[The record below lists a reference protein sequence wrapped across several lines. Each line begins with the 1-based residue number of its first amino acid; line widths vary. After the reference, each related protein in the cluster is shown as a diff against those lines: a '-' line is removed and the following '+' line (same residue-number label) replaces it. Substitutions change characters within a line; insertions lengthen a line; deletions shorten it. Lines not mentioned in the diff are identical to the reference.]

1 MRDVEIDIPGEA
13 TDLLVVDFSVDSGG
27 LPANPAWTPVVYSIH
42 LSAREPTFDWTLFFA
57 TAAGEASAEDIPIWD
72 SMEDIPTTFVD
83 PTATSGDVVNRSMVC
98 AAGEPVPRDITANS
112 PMQLRVSTFGK
123 TTPGTI
129 RVRWE
134 WKRVP

>member
-1 MRDVEIDIPGEA
+1 MRDVEVDIPGEA
-13 TDLLVVDFSVDSGG
+13 TDLLVVDFSVASGA
-27 LPANPAWTPVVYSIH
+27 LPANNAWTPVIYSIH
-42 LSAREPTFDWTLFFA
+42 LSAEEPTFDWTLFFA
-57 TAAGEASAEDIPIWD
+57 TAAGEGDASDIPIMD
-72 SMEDIPTTFVD
+72 SRADIPVTEVD
-83 PTATSGDVVNRSMVC
+83 PTATSGGVVNRAMVC
-98 AAGEPVPRDITANS
+98 AEGEPVPRDITANA